1 MRIVAVVLLT
11 LFAGLLGCEVSPNS
25 APRDGAPPKA
35 ELQFVDLPGFDNS
48 LADSLAAPLPRVQV
62 GFYDHVAPSTLPER
76 LQNWLAAVENA
87 GGTVKVIPPKPEV
100 TSRNP
105 LLIVSA
111 LSSLWT
117 ASKIARELAARQK
130 FKTAQFYDAEL
141 QLKVGDNGR
150 TVVDKVVF
158 VQRQR

>member
-1 MRIVAVVLLT
+1 MRILAVVLLT
-11 LFAGLLGCEVSPNS
+11 LLAGLPGCETSPNS

-35 ELQFVDLPGFDNS
+35 ELQFVDLPGFDKA

-62 GFYDHVAPSTLPER
+62 GFYDRVAPSALPER

-87 GGTVKVIPPKPEV
+87 GGTVKVTPPKSEV

-105 LLIVSA
+105 LLILSA

-117 ASKIARELAARQK
+117 ASKIAREMAARQQ
-130 FKTAQFYDAEL
+130 FKTARSYDAEL
-141 QLKVGDNGR
+141 QLKAGDNGQ